1 MVAKGENLLMRVDE
15 GKFVVK
21 IQDDGEE
28 GLIMDQEGS
37 LFIHNDIT
45 ASGDIQATYFRG
57 DGSNLTNLPA
67 AGYSSGDSP
76 LFTNITASG
85 DISASGDIV
94 ATNIT
99 GSKIG
104 NQHSSGG
111 HNGLDFIQNPD
122 YVYMRVND
130 ELVAFYSTAAVRHY
144 KKTIFQGGVQMQ
156 SSDIDMN
163 GRDITNL
170 ADLTS
175 TGTIKLTNLPT
186 SDPGVADVL
195 WRDGTDLKVSIG

>member
-1 MVAKGENLLMRVDE
+1 
-15 GKFVVK
+15 
-21 IQDDGEE
+21 
-28 GLIMDQEGS
+28 
-37 LFIHNDIT
+37 
-45 ASGDIQATYFRG
+45 
-57 DGSNLTNLPA
+57 
-67 AGYSSGDSP
+67 
-76 LFTNITASG
+76 
-85 DISASGDIV
+85 
-94 ATNIT
+94 
-99 GSKIG
+99 
-104 NQHSSGG
+104 
-111 HNGLDFIQNPD
+111 
-122 YVYMRVND
+122 MRVND